1 MHVEYLQY
9 LIEVSNSSS
18 ISAAAKKLYLSQ
30 TSLSAIIASLEKDLN
45 LTFFHRTHRGI
56 TVTPE
61 GKQALEIIQDIL
73 DKNEELHQLVES
85 TSGIN
90 RLVNVA
96 AFPSVANIL
105 SSYLTGY
112 FARQL
117 PDTSLRVH
125 ELPYDRTFSAIN
137 DGLAHIAVAA
147 ENSELINIHHEMVKR
162 GVEIEPLYQDRFY
175 LIASSRFRLAQ
186 RERVDLSEILE
197 ERLAFTHVYPSFHDR
212 TFAPVIRKFRLFVI
226 LNNVEAVKQ
235 AVADNNAIA
244 LVPGVAMLGDYRNE
258 LGLVRQIE
266 VTGFASELTHYLLY
280 EKYSMLTVAERAALE
295 GVRDFYRML
304 PQSAPKL

>member
-45 LTFFHRTHRGI
+45 ITFFKRTHRGI

-61 GKQALEIIQDIL
+61 GKQALEIIQDII
-73 DKNEELHQLVES
+73 DKNEELHRLVDS
-85 TSGIN
+85 TSSIN

-96 AFPSVANIL
+96 AFPSVANAL
-105 SSYLTGY
+105 SVYLTGR
-112 FARQL
+112 FSREL

-125 ELPYDRTFSAIN
+125 ELPYSRTFNAIGE
-137 DGLAHIAVAA
+137 GLAHIAVAA

-175 LIASSRFRLAQ
+175 LIASPEFRLAD
-186 RERVDLSEILE
+186 RESIDISEILDD
-197 ERLAFTHVYPSFHDR
+197 RLAFTHVYPTFHDR
-212 TFAPVIRKFRLFVI
+212 TFAPVIRKFNHFVI

-235 AVADNNAIA
+235 AVAENSAIA
-244 LVPGVAMLGDYRNE
+244 LVPGITMLGDYR
-258 LGLVRQIE
+258 LRQGLIRQIE
-266 VTGFASELTHYLLY
+266 VQGFASELTNYLLY
-280 EKYSMLTVAERAALE
+280 EKYSMLTAAERAALDWIKE
-295 GVRDFYRML
+295 FYRTL
-304 PQSAPKL
+304 PQA